1 MKCDKCGNE
10 TKYAVK
16 ILSEEQ
22 DITNT
27 RTTKRGTE
35 QTPTPPPTDVK
46 WCLSCIRQEAP
57 DNKIEPVSSNYNY

>member
-10 TKYAVK
+10 SKYAVK

-27 RTTKRGTE
+27 RTTSRGTE
-35 QTPTPPPTDVK
+35 QSPTPPPMDVK
-46 WCLSCIRQEAP
+46 WCLSCIRQAAL
-57 DNKIEPVSSNYNY
+57 

>member
-22 DITNT
+22 DITDT
-27 RTTKRGTE
+27 RTTSRGTE
-35 QTPTPPPTDVK
+35 QTHTPPPMDVK
-46 WCLSCIRQEAP
+46 WCLSCIRQATL
-57 DNKIEPVSSNYNY
+57 

>member
-10 TKYAVK
+10 SKYAVK

-27 RTTKRGTE
+27 RTTRRR
-35 QTPTPPPTDVK
+35 D
-46 WCLSCIRQEAP
+46 LS
-57 DNKIEPVSSNYNY
+57 KLLSLHLWM

>member
-10 TKYAVK
+10 SKYAVK

-35 QTPTPPPTDVK
+35 QTPIPPTMDVK
-46 WCLSCIRQEAP
+46 WCLSCIRQAAL
-57 DNKIEPVSSNYNY
+57 

>member
-22 DITNT
+22 DITDT
-27 RTTKRGTE
+27 RTSSRGTE
-35 QTPTPPPTDVK
+35 QTPTPPPMDVK
-46 WCLSCIRQEAP
+46 WCLSCIRQAAL
-57 DNKIEPVSSNYNY
+57 